1 MKYLKEETLMA
12 SKKMR
17 IVKEL
22 LLDFSTKVI
31 ELEKEGKKD
40 KITNLINSIAKKILK
55 EEKKKDVDES
65 KVPTNKKQYTK
76 EEIRN
81 LFAPLIEQEKRN
93 NAKKRRGRK

>member
-1 MKYLKEETLMA
+1 MA